1 MTATLLDK
9 KIVHIKENTARS
21 GRSSIRG
28 SSEFINEERKN
39 SIFKNISAS
48 KENKEQ
54 AALFSK

>member
-21 GRSSIRG
+21 SRSSMRG
-28 SSEFINEERKN
+28 SSAFISEERKN
-39 SIFKNISAS
+39 SIFKNSTAA